1 MATDPK
7 KNDEVKEEDLEN
19 VAGGCLQAQKPFGE
33 NAEPKKDST
42 GPED

>member
-19 VAGGCLQAQKPFGE
+19 VAGGFLQAQKPLGE
-33 NAEPKKDST
+33 NAVPKEDST